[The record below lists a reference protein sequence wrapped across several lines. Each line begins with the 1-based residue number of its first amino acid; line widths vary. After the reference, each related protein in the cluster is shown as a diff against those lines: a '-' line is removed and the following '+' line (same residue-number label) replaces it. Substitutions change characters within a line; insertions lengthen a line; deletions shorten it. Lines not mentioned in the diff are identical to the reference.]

1 MIAVSEMW
9 PLVVVMVQPDV
20 ERGLQGLDAREQ
32 CLMHGRSEEFLQH
45 GAVEALDEAVGAR
58 GADPGLAVLDVVQ
71 RQVELVR
78 VPLGAAELAAIVG
91 EHGLNRQVEL
101 LVD

>member
-1 MIAVSEMW
+1 
-9 PLVVVMVQPDV
+9 
-20 ERGLQGLDAREQ
+20 
-32 CLMHGRSEEFLQH
+32 
-45 GAVEALDEAVGAR
+45 
-58 GADPGLAVLDVVQ
+58 VLDVVE

-101 LVD
+101 PVERQDIVVQDRHRGFRLLADVQKAEGVGAVGVDHGVQIDPADTFE